1 MEAARKDSAV
11 HVSLSSDS
19 LFKQPEDEEPSISSN
34 LRPYP
39 FARADPPKPKPS
51 DCSEAFPLYQVRAS
65 NDAPTVKAAARQGG
79 WLYDSALNFVNTRVG
94 SFLFDLR
101 RRTGHLDSGRYGG
114 RLAVLQEVR
123 AHPERVTRS
132 LWIVARSSRHGSLDR
147 LQRKSAFGLPLT
159 CGQVEIGGARANAVL
174 RPYSSVV
181 FRRGLRRR

>member
-79 WLYDSALNFVNTRVG
+79 WLYDLALNFVNTRVG
-94 SFLFDLR
+94 SFLFDLG
-101 RRTGHLDSGRYGG
+101 RRTGHLDSDDMGVGQASFKRSGAP
-114 RLAVLQEVR
+114 RK
-123 AHPERVTRS
+123 RVP
-132 LWIVARSSRHGSLDR
+132 
-147 LQRKSAFGLPLT
+147 QP
-159 CGQVEIGGARANAVL
+159 
-174 RPYSSVV
+174 P
-181 FRRGLRRR
+181 